1 MTPYY
6 LFRVY
11 SSLLILSEYGKKT
24 NTGILGFS
32 FSWKRALGIAQ
43 VKQKIVR
50 KTGIPTLKA
59 GLEKKIGIIMLNLFF
74 LEKS

>member
-1 MTPYY
+1 MA
-6 LFRVY
+6 
-11 SSLLILSEYGKKT
+11 KKT

-32 FSWKRALGIAQ
+32 FSWKRVLGIAQ

-59 GLEKKIGIIMLNLFF
+59 GLEKKIGIIILNLFF
-74 LEKS
+74 GKNHE

>member
-1 MTPYY
+1 
-6 LFRVY
+6 
-11 SSLLILSEYGKKT
+11 
-24 NTGILGFS
+24 
-32 FSWKRALGIAQ
+32 LGIAQ

-74 LEKS
+74 GKNHE